1 MFQYFYMWL
10 LIRVIKGQEICHGIF
25 WIRQFIDFDI
35 EFFCETHIS
44 LVTSSLF
51 ETFQHFL
58 VNLTYWIDCMNNF
71 FHILKWK
78 EIQKSYVWVCYL
90 LFVFLSAFS
99 SILSRTRIIYIHI
112 FSLFPDL
119 FMVHSHVSLLKWK
132 PKKHNHYEVRF
143 LSDNLHNRWS

>member
-71 FHILKWK
+71 FNILKWK
-78 EIQKSYVWVCYL
+78 EIQKSYDFG
-90 LFVFLSAFS
+90 FVTCFLCFCLLSAPFCQGPVLYTY
-99 SILSRTRIIYIHI
+99 IFWTRGLPEGVLSNRPCPCVCLCVCP
-112 FSLFPDL
+112 S
-119 FMVHSHVSLLKWK
+119 
-132 PKKHNHYEVRF
+132 VR
-143 LSDNLHNRWS
+143 L